1 MASGG
6 NMDSTSFQK
15 SLDAYAKKKRGKKLT
30 EKEIKDLRKPEPSKV
45 TKEMIEAIMSE
56 KPPKNI
62 IRKLSSEDL
71 NELKKKPTPKEAKKI
86 LDALFLKSP
95 RLAKADGGDVP
106 SAKKKSN
113 TSLPPWDQLT
123 KEDKRELAKEFGQPS
138 ITKQEYLALQG
149 MERARRRDKKEEES
163 LMPPPGIDLAKGGV
177 VKSKKK
183 KSSKSKK
190 PNALAVTIIIPTGS
204 TNKKASMMSG
214 GMANKR
220 NHSYAGDGHVT
231 DKRKGK

>member
-62 IRKLSSEDL
+62 LRKLSSEDL

-113 TSLPPWDQLT
+113 TSLPPWDQLSE
-123 KEDKRELAKEFGQPS
+123 KDKRELAREFGQPS

-149 MERARRRDKKEEES
+149 MERARRRDMAEEKS
-163 LMPPPGIDLAKGGV
+163 MRGIDLAKGGM

-204 TNKKASMMSG
+204 TKKASMMSG

-220 NHSYAGDGHVT
+220 NHMYAGGGYVS
-231 DKRKGK
+231 DKLKGK

>member
-1 MASGG
+1 M
-6 NMDSTSFQK
+6 
-15 SLDAYAKKKRGKKLT
+15 
-30 EKEIKDLRKPEPSKV
+30 
-45 TKEMIEAIMSE
+45 
-56 KPPKNI
+56 
-62 IRKLSSEDL
+62 
-71 NELKKKPTPKEAKKI
+71 
-86 LDALFLKSP
+86 
-95 RLAKADGGDVP
+95 P

-149 MERARRRDKKEEES
+149 MERARRRDMDETAS
-163 LMPPPGIDLAKGGV
+163 MRGIDLAKGGV

-204 TNKKASMMSG
+204 TKKASMMSG

-220 NHSYAGDGHVT
+220 NHSYAGGGHVT

>member
-1 MASGG
+1 
-6 NMDSTSFQK
+6 MDSTSFQK

-149 MERARRRDKKEEES
+149 MERARRRDMDETAS
-163 LMPPPGIDLAKGGV
+163 MRGIDLAKGGV

-220 NHSYAGDGHVT
+220 NHMYPGGGHVT